1 MNLPRYTTVLFD
13 LDGTLT
19 DPFEGISRS
28 INYALERLG
37 RPAIPLEILRTW
49 IGPSLRDSFASVL
62 DEDRGLVEQAVALY
76 RERYGPIG
84 STENRIYPGI
94 PELLG
99 DLSAAGCAVC
109 LATSKP
115 QIFARHILEHFGLE
129 QHFSVIG
136 GASLDT
142 SRERKADV
150 IAYVLDQ
157 LPPQR
162 RERVVMV
169 GDREHDV
176 AGATEHGIP
185 AIGVSWGYGSAE
197 ELSVAGAV
205 AVVERVVDLRP
216 LLGV

>member
-28 INYALERLG
+28 INYALEHLG
-37 RPAIPLEILRTW
+37 RPPIPLAILRTW
-49 IGPSLRDSFASVL
+49 IGPSLRGSFASVL
-62 DEDRGLVEQAVALY
+62 DGDHDLVEQAVALY

-84 STENRIYPGI
+84 STENHLYPGI

-99 DLSAAGCAVC
+99 DLAQAGCAVC

-115 QIFARHILEHFGLE
+115 QVFARHILEYFKLDHHFT
-129 QHFSVIG
+129 FIG

-157 LPPQR
+157 LPAAR

-176 AGATEHGIP
+176 EGASEHGIP

-197 ELSVAGAV
+197 ELRAAGAL
-205 AVVERVVDLRP
+205 AVVEDVAALRP

>member
-1 MNLPRYTTVLFD
+1 MNLPTYTCILFD

-19 DPFEGISRS
+19 DPFEGISNS
-28 INYALERLG
+28 INYALQRLG
-37 RPAIPLEILRTW
+37 RAPISLTTLRTW
-49 IGPSLRDSFASVL
+49 IGPSLRGSFASVL
-62 DEDRGLVEQAVALY
+62 DGDHDLVEQAVVFY

-84 STENRIYPGI
+84 STENRLYPGI
-94 PELLG
+94 PGLLA
-99 DLSAAGCAVC
+99 DLDAAGCAVC

-115 QIFARHILEHFGLE
+115 QVFAHHILEHFHLDH
-129 QHFSVIG
+129 HFRVIG

-150 IAYVLDQ
+150 IAYVLEQ
-157 LPPQR
+157 LPPQY

-176 AGATEHGIP
+176 EGAKEHGIP
-185 AIGVSWGYGSAE
+185 AIGVTWGYGSAE
-197 ELSVAGAV
+197 ELRAAGAIV
-205 AVVERVVDLRP
+205 VVDDVAALRP